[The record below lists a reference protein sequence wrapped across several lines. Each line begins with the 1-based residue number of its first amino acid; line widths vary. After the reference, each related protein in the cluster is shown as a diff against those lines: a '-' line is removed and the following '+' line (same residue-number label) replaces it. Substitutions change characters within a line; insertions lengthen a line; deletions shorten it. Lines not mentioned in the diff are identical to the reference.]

1 MYEVGFP
8 PMFAALHLPR
18 TGVLLWQTVF
28 FGLSLFCLADGADAG
43 QDEQVRFEIAA
54 QPLASALDA
63 YSAATGLE
71 VFYDGALVAGQRSRS
86 IHGVLEPK
94 AALRE
99 LLAGSGLAARSTGT
113 RSFTLVSSAS
123 IRVAGGIDQSYFA
136 TLQKEVSRAL
146 CGHAETRPR
155 DVDQLLKLWIAA
167 SGLVERAQLFDIS
180 TSAPVSVEVA
190 GALHG
195 LSLTAPPADMPQPVT
210 IAILAQAPGEPLRCG
225 RAAAGPR

>member
-1 MYEVGFP
+1 
-8 PMFAALHLPR
+8 MFAALHLPR
-18 TGVLLWQTVF
+18 PAGVVLWRTVF
-28 FGLSLFCLADGADAG
+28 VGLSLFFLADSTDAA

-71 VFYDGALVAGQRSRS
+71 VFYDGALVAGQRSRA

-99 LLAGSGLAARSTGT
+99 LLAGSGLTARSTGM

-123 IRVAGGIDQSYFA
+123 IRVAGATDQSYFA

-146 CGHAETRPR
+146 CAHAETRPR
-155 DVDQLLKLWIAA
+155 DVDVLLKVWIAA
-167 SGLVERAQLFDIS
+167 SGLIERAQLFDIS
-180 TSAPVSVEVA
+180 TGTQRSVDVV
-190 GALHG
+190 GTLQR
-195 LSLTAPPADMPQPVT
+195 LSLGAPPADMPQPVT
-210 IAILAQAPGEPLRCG
+210 IAILAQAPGEPVGCG
-225 RAAAGPR
+225 RAASGPR